1 MIRKTKTYINI
12 LLCIILS
19 VFIVTGCNSNLSEQ
33 LNNKYSSEQSS
44 DKWITTNGFDLSQ
57 IPTYNGNPIYE
68 YNNNKPL
75 FEPHEITHD
84 FYENYTELDEL
95 GRVQTATACLGEET
109 LPTKPRGD
117 ISSIKPAGWQ
127 SVKYDCV
134 DNQYLYNRCH
144 LIAHE
149 LAGEDANAKNLTTGT
164 RYMNVNGML
173 PYENMTRAYIDDTG
187 NHVMYRVT
195 PMFIQNE
202 LICRGLLI
210 EAYSV
215 EDNGTGLQ
223 FCIYCYNVQP
233 HIIIDYQTGNSQLE
247 DTSNS
252 DDTPSQTKTY
262 ILNTNSK
269 TVHKPSCSSVS
280 KISENNKQEYTG
292 SLSEKLNEGYKTCGI
307 CKPD

>member
-1 MIRKTKTYINI
+1 MNKKYSRKLMI
-12 LLCIILS
+12 LLVCIMTTLMTI
-19 VFIVTGCNSNLSEQ
+19 TGCNNEI
-33 LNNKYSSEQSS
+33 S
-44 DKWITTNGFDLSQ
+44 DKLNAKYQETDNLITTNGFDLSQ
-57 IPTYNGNPIYE
+57 IPAYTNNPVYE
-68 YNNNKPL
+68 YNNNIPL
-75 FEPHEITHD
+75 FTETEITTSA
-84 FYENYTELDEL
+84 YENYTELDKL

-109 LPTKPRGD
+109 LPTQPRGD
-117 ISSIKPAGWQ
+117 ISSIKPTGWQ

-134 DNQYLYNRCH
+134 DNLYLYNRCH

-149 LAGEDANAKNLTTGT
+149 LAGEDANEKNLTTGT
-164 RYMNVNGML
+164 RYMNINGML

-195 PMFIQNE
+195 PMFIQEE
-202 LICRGLLI
+202 LVCRGLLI

-215 EDNGTGLQ
+215 EDNGRGLQ
-223 FCIYCYNVQP
+223 FCVYCYNVQP
-233 HIIIDYQTGNSQLE
+233 NIIIDYQTGNSQLE
-247 DTSNS
+247 NTSNP

-269 TVHKPSCSSVS
+269 TVHTPNCSSAN

-292 SLSEKLNEGYKTCGI
+292 SLSDLLNEGYKTCNI